1 MTSYS
6 SVASTVHAGSIPREE
21 TAVMQRLLRVPLGAK
36 LAGANLIIVVVT
48 WITVYATHVTAAN
61 DWRLLGVVT
70 LALAVGLVVNLT
82 LVSVALKPIR
92 DLEETAKRVW
102 SGDLATRVPS
112 SHVADADLAQVGG
125 TLNYLL
131 GALERDRERV
141 RVLAK
146 EIVRTGD
153 RERSRVGRELHD
165 SIAQSLAALR
175 YQLVGIEQASG
186 DPQLVTQLREVRES
200 AGELL
205 EQIRL
210 LSHAV
215 HPQILDDLGLVA
227 ALRHLVR
234 TTSGSA
240 PVTLSIGDGAES
252 TLATIPNDVAVALY
266 RVAQEAAANALRHSS
281 PTAVRVNISV
291 ANNAVVL
298 QVEDDGNGFDPIAV
312 EQSGAAMGLFTMR
325 ERIALL
331 GGTFDIQSTPTKGTI
346 VCARI
351 PLS

>member
-1 MTSYS
+1 
-6 SVASTVHAGSIPREE
+6 
-21 TAVMQRLLRVPLGAK
+21 MQRLLRVPLGAK
-36 LAGANLIIVVVT
+36 LAGANLLIVLVT
-48 WITVYATHVTAAN
+48 WIAVYATHVAAGN
-61 DWRLLGVVT
+61 DWRLLGIVT
-70 LALAVGLVVNLT
+70 LALAVGLVANLT
-82 LVSVALKPIR
+82 LVSVALRPIR

-102 SGDLATRVPS
+102 AGDLATRVPS
-112 SHVADADLAQVGG
+112 SYVADANLAQVGG
-125 TLNYLL
+125 TVNYLL

-175 YQLVGIEQASG
+175 YQLVGIEQETK
-186 DPQLVTQLREVRES
+186 DPEIVAQLRAVRES
-200 AGELL
+200 AGEVL

-234 TTSGSA
+234 TTSGTA
-240 PVTLSIGDGAES
+240 PVTLSVGDGAES
-252 TLATIPNDVAVALY
+252 TLATISSDVAVALY
-266 RVAQEAAANALRHSS
+266 RVAQEAIANALRHSS
-281 PTAVRVNISV
+281 PGSVRLNVGV
-291 ANNAVVL
+291 ANGAVAL
-298 QVEDDGNGFDPIAV
+298 QVEDDGSGFDPAAV
-312 EQSGAAMGLFTMR
+312 QRTGAAMGLFTMR

-346 VCARI
+346 VRARI

>member
-1 MTSYS
+1 
-6 SVASTVHAGSIPREE
+6 
-21 TAVMQRLLRVPLGAK
+21 
-36 LAGANLIIVVVT
+36 
-48 WITVYATHVTAAN
+48 
-61 DWRLLGVVT
+61 
-70 LALAVGLVVNLT
+70 
-82 LVSVALKPIR
+82 
-92 DLEETAKRVW
+92 
-102 SGDLATRVPS
+102 
-112 SHVADADLAQVGG
+112 VADADLAQVGG

-165 SIAQSLAALR
+165 SIAQSLAAIR
-175 YQLVGIEQASG
+175 YRLVGIEQASK
-186 DPQLVTQLREVRES
+186 DATLVTQLREVRES

-240 PVTLSIGDGAES
+240 PVTLSIGEGAES
-252 TLATIPNDVAVALY
+252 TLATISSDVAVALY
-266 RVAQEAAANALRHSS
+266 RVAQEATANALRHSS
-281 PTAVRVNISV
+281 PTAVRLSIGI
-291 ANNAVVL
+291 ANSAVVL

-346 VCARI
+346 VRARI

>member
-1 MTSYS
+1 MSTFT
-6 SVASTVHAGSIPREE
+6 SVAGVVHAGPILREE
-21 TAVMQRLLRVPLGAK
+21 EAVMQRLLRVPLGVK
-36 LAGANLIIVVVT
+36 LAGANLIVVLVT
-48 WITVYATHVTAAN
+48 WIAVYATHVVAAN

-70 LALAVGLVVNLT
+70 LALAVGLVVNLS

-125 TLNYLL
+125 TVNYLL
-131 GALERDRERV
+131 GALERDRARV

-146 EIVRTGD
+146 EVVRTGD

-165 SIAQSLAALR
+165 SIAQSLAAVR
-175 YQLVGIEQASG
+175 YQLVAIEQESN
-186 DPQLVTQLREVRES
+186 DPDLVAKLREVRGS
-200 AGELL
+200 AGEVL

-215 HPQILDDLGLVA
+215 HPHILDDLGLVA

-240 PVTLSIGDGAES
+240 PVTFSVADGGEAA
-252 TLATIPNDVAVALY
+252 LATIPSDVATTLY
-266 RVAQEAAANALRHSS
+266 RVAQEATANALRHSS
-281 PTAVRVNISV
+281 PTAVRINIGV

-298 QVEDDGNGFDPIAV
+298 QVEDNGNGFDPIAV
-312 EQSGAAMGLFTMR
+312 EQSGSAMGLFTMR

-331 GGTFDIQSTPTKGTI
+331 GGMFDIQSKPTKGT
-346 VCARI
+346 VVRARI

>member
-1 MTSYS
+1 MASYS